1 MFFFYFLVL
10 FLNLYTGFL
19 ISNRLFRTSAK
30 SFCKLSLSSVTLSI
44 SLLFLFNYSLL
55 KVIFILYTPLF
66 IGFLPLVT
74 SILTHSKRRNQNYK
88 TTLTL
93 LECIDIHL
101 QMGQSFTN
109 SLGLALKNLPSNSTL
124 EIFLKKNVVL
134 QQPKSRNCTIFSELT
149 QNLNTLSQQNLGKR
163 ELLTFIKYK
172 FQLNSELEQKI
183 QLSSTQYKTQSFAL
197 IFFWI
202 ISLISLMAQEQFFV
216 YRNTI
221 ALSLI
226 LMILGLLLAKKLI
239 VKTGFRI

>member
-1 MFFFYFLVL
+1 M
-10 FLNLYTGFL
+10 
-19 ISNRLFRTSAK
+19 
-30 SFCKLSLSSVTLSI
+30 
-44 SLLFLFNYSLL
+44 
-55 KVIFILYTPLF
+55 
-66 IGFLPLVT
+66 
-74 SILTHSKRRNQNYK
+74 
-88 TTLTL
+88 
-93 LECIDIHL
+93 
-101 QMGQSFTN
+101 
-109 SLGLALKNLPSNSTL
+109 
-124 EIFLKKNVVL
+124 KKNVVL